1 MVDQLIG
8 TLYATMSDFRHFAA
22 TSLVYFAAVSF
33 TEAARRLGK
42 KKLAPGFLF
51 SEDPT
56 LSLPI
61 LSTFENIKR
70 IHQSEKTAE
79 ERWKDLQS
87 CVDAAITEFNV
98 IGVSTKKKIPYF
110 RAETAPL
117 FEHAHKLESTT
128 AEIQNM
134 LVRAGLA

>member
-1 MVDQLIG
+1 
-8 TLYATMSDFRHFAA
+8 
-22 TSLVYFAAVSF
+22 
-33 TEAARRLGK
+33 
-42 KKLAPGFLF
+42 LAPGFLF

-56 LSLPI
+56 LSLQI

-79 ERWKDLQS
+79 ERWKDLQT
-87 CVDAAITEFNV
+87 CVEAAITEFNV
-98 IGVSTKKKIPYF
+98 IGVSTQTKTPYF

-117 FEHAHKLESTT
+117 FEHAHKLESTH

-134 LVRAGLA
+134 LIRAGLA